1 MGSLERAFLGLTR
14 CDGLQF
20 STTSHNE
27 GRGDMRDFWSWMSLA
42 VFYAAML
49 VAVMLLL
56 SACVIEP
63 GGYYPRIRPLW
74 CCYGGR

>member
-1 MGSLERAFLGLTR
+1 
-14 CDGLQF
+14 
-20 STTSHNE
+20 
-27 GRGDMRDFWSWMSLA
+27 MRDFWSWMSLA